1 MGVVFGLYS
10 TREGVVRHVDRTA
23 DTAAKDL
30 DTLVTKAL
38 DQESGA
44 LLDWIRNEW
53 RLGHEI
59 HSYVIQDE
67 IVAADLEMFET
78 YWVAQFAGLLT
89 AAPSANPNGRS
100 TALGERINNAIATM
114 LKGSDADATEQS

>member
-1 MGVVFGLYS
+1 MGVVYGLYS
-10 TREGVVRHVDRTA
+10 TREGVVRHVGWTA

-30 DTLVTKAL
+30 DMLVTKAL

-59 HSYVIQDE
+59 CSYVIQDE
-67 IVAADLEMFET
+67 IVPADLEMFET
-78 YWVAQFAGLLT
+78 YWVTQFAGLLT
-89 AAPSANPNGRS
+89 AAPSANPNSRS
-100 TALGERINNAIATM
+100 TALGERINNAIAAM
-114 LKGSDADATEQS
+114 LKGSDAGATEQA

>member
-30 DTLVTKAL
+30 DMLVTKAL

-59 HSYVIQDE
+59 RSYVIQDE
-67 IVAADLEMFET
+67 IVVADLEMFET
-78 YWVAQFAGLLT
+78 YWRAQFAGLLT
-89 AAPSANPNGRS
+89 VAPSANPNGWS
-100 TALGERINNAIATM
+100 SALGQHINNTIATM
-114 LKGSDADATEQS
+114 LKGSDAGATEQT